1 MFEKLYKSA
10 KKFDSDFVF
19 CNSMIE
25 EDLTGKSTPKSMK
38 TKIKKITGYTLSEDK
53 CFNISDMQKGQL
65 RIFACVNGFVF
76 KKEFILSND
85 LKFPKG
91 NLAEDSIILNL
102 MQYSQ
107 LTTGYLTK
115 IWKNILIKHKLRFQ
129 KKCIKNF

>member
-1 MFEKLYKSA
+1 MIGLMLICLKKCTNPL
-10 KKFDSDFVF
+10 KKFDSDYVF

-91 NLAEDSIILNL
+91 NLAEDTVFIMMHLCVLKKLAGVTMHFI
-102 MQYSQ
+102 
-107 LTTGYLTK
+107 TTDSV
-115 IWKNILIKHKLRFQ
+115 
-129 KKCIKNF
+129 